1 MGNIDLHYTLTQG
14 TPEETEAEVK
24 RRIREVGPGGGYIL
38 ASSNGLAPYCNP
50 ENVLAMNRA
59 LLQYG
64 SY

>member
-24 RRIREVGPGGGYIL
+24 KRLQELSPGGGYIL
-38 ASSNGLAPYCNP
+38 ASSNGLTSYCKP
-50 ENVLAMNRA
+50 ENVLAMSRA

-64 SY
+64 FY